1 MIYLYYWGD
10 FMIFISLLNFFKY
23 ILLGLVQGIT
33 EPLPISS
40 SGHVIIFDNIFNVSI
55 PDSTNFNIFV
65 NFGSLLAI
73 IFFYRTFLKETIGGA
88 FNYVFKNK
96 KENKDQFI
104 YCLLVIVASIPAG
117 IAGLFLKD
125 IIDLQ
130 FSNLLSVG
138 ICLFITGLLLLFIQQ
153 AAKTADNKKITLKTS
168 IFMGLAQIIGLF
180 PGISRSGST
189 TSLGVANKT
198 DLNTALRF
206 SFMMYI
212 PVSFGALLLGIL
224 DLNTTNTYI
233 PGYIG
238 AFIASLFGT
247 YFSISFFF
255 KLVRKN
261 NLKYFGY
268 YCLTI
273 SMAVLFYLAIIK

>member
-1 MIYLYYWGD
+1 MFITLID
-10 FMIFISLLNFFKY
+10 FIKY

-40 SGHVIIFDNIFNVSI
+40 SGHVIIFENIFNVYI

-65 NFGSLLAI
+65 NFGSLIAI
-73 IFFYRTFLKETIGGA
+73 IIFYRAFLKKILSGA
-88 FNYVFKNK
+88 FNYVFKK
-96 KENKDQFI
+96 DKEGKDDFLYI
-104 YCLLVIVASIPAG
+104 LLVIVATIPAA

-125 IIDLQ
+125 IINER
-130 FSNLLSVG
+130 FSSLLSVG
-138 ICLFITGLLLLFIQQ
+138 VALFITGLLLLFIQQ
-153 AAKTADNKKITLKTS
+153 AAKTANNEKITLKTS

-189 TSLGVANKT
+189 TTLGVANKT
-198 DLNTALRF
+198 NLQAALRF

-212 PVSFGALLLGIL
+212 PVSFGALALGIFDL
-224 DLNTTNTYI
+224 DTANTFI

-238 AFIASLFGT
+238 AFIASLIGT
-247 YFSISFFF
+247 YLAILFFF
-255 KLVRKN
+255 KLVKKN

-273 SMAVLFYLAIIK
+273 SMGILLYLAIIK